1 MESGAHLKRIA
12 VLYPKA
18 IGDFLFI
25 LPALHTLR
33 RALPDVHFTLVVKT
47 KQAPLAVPQQGT
59 LVDDVIVLG
68 GQTSWWD
75 VRRKLAESKV
85 DAVVDMAG
93 NDQAGLIL
101 AWRGGRRIRPHA
113 ADCKGRCALYSPFA
127 ETMPRLPIG
136 RHRVE
141 ELLSFAR
148 FLGAVEPVMS
158 FRLRLP
164 DQAVDKGLQRLELL
178 VAKRFLQG
186 LDVHAGPLAVGM
198 PAQHTQRGPM
208 PREHSG

>member
-1 MESGAHLKRIA
+1 MESKAHLKRIS

-33 RALPDVHFTLVVKT
+33 RALPETHLTLVVKT

-127 ETMPRLPIG
+127 ETMPRLPVG
-136 RHRVE
+136 RHLFAGTDPQQVVE
-141 ELLSFAR
+141 HDLVVGHLHVP
-148 FLGAVEPVMS
+148 AVTMHE
-158 FRLRLP
+158 
-164 DQAVDKGLQRLELL
+164 E
-178 VAKRFLQG
+178 
-186 LDVHAGPLAVGM
+186 VGG
-198 PAQHTQRGPM
+198 HEDG
-208 PREHSG
+208 